1 MMHGDDKA
9 NKPDRGYLGL
19 GLGMAIVYFLHQL
32 DKPFLNKWL
41 PLIVLVVAASMF
53 AYTFAPVKE
62 FVRKRIVGLKR
73 QPQLIPLVV
82 LAIAFIYYSFN
93 LTIISNTTAYVQGV
107 GMGLAGFA
115 IMLLSVLLLVCLLN
129 AYPRRQKPKALM
141 LGVMYAMIGCVFVS
155 SFVYTARID
164 EAIQN
169 NHYRGAFEHISAEI
183 GEKRTTEIRNAVI
196 DETIKDA
203 NYLKQYGIKVR
214 NSKELEKVAA
224 DAKLVVDDAAAR
236 EKAAHDLINAVY
248 DPQVAAIVA
257 EETDA
262 MLTNA
267 AFARK
272 HGENAMPAIYK
283 LAPNGKLSGV
293 TMAALEKEGIVFYD
307 VDRVNEL
314 RTPGEDGQVP
324 EQNAREADRLVAAGQ
339 KKFENMLSDAQKL
352 FKRMKQNVAKRTA
365 VFDKPWQAE
374 LNAAT
379 DQAWTEAVNACAF
392 AETYGV
398 DLDGMKIADAR
409 RMITAAANLTAPQPS
424 PEALYLEAK
433 ASNINT
439 SIMSA
444 AEVAGKATS
453 DKVLKERPF
462 IMQTRSA
469 IGVHRIL
476 LLVGAAL
483 ALLLPVYAPL
493 IRKIKTSVEVE
504 ANENMGE
511 IELDNSDN

>member
-1 MMHGDDKA
+1 MMHGDDKV
-9 NKPDRGYLGL
+9 NKPDRGFLG
-19 GLGMAIVYFLHQL
+19 
-32 DKPFLNKWL
+32 P
-41 PLIVLVVAASMF
+41 VL
-53 AYTFAPVKE
+53 E

-73 QPQLIPLVV
+73 KPQMIPLVV

-141 LGVMYAMIGCVFVS
+141 LGVMYAMIACVFVG

-164 EAIQN
+164 EAIQR
-169 NHYRGAFEHISAEI
+169 NHDRGAFEYISAEI
-183 GEKRTTEIRNAVI
+183 GEERTTEIRDAVV
-196 DETIKDA
+196 DETIEDA
-203 NYLKQYGIKVR
+203 NYLKQYGIKISNR
-214 NSKELEKVAA
+214 TELEKVVA
-224 DAKLVVDDAAAR
+224 DAKAVADDAAAR
-236 EKAAHDLINAVY
+236 EKVAHKAINAVY

-262 MLTNA
+262 LLTNA
-267 AFARK
+267 AFASK
-272 HGENAMPAIYK
+272 YGANAMPAIFK
-283 LAPNGKLSGV
+283 LATSGKFSGV
-293 TMAALEKEGIVFYD
+293 TMAALQKEGVVFYD

-324 EQNAREADRLVAAGQ
+324 EKNTMEANRLEAAGQ
-339 KKFENMLSDAQKL
+339 KKFENMIADAQKL
-352 FKRMKQNVAKRTA
+352 FKRMTQNIAKRTA

-379 DQAWTEAVNACAF
+379 DQAWTEAVNASAF

-398 DLDGMKIADAR
+398 DLTGMKIADAR
-409 RMITAAANLTAPQPS
+409 RLITAAVNLTVPQPS
-424 PEALYLEAK
+424 PEALYLKAK
-433 ASNINT
+433 ESNIDAA
-439 SIMSA
+439 IMSA
-444 AEVAGKATS
+444 AEEAGKATS
-453 DKVLKERPF
+453 DKVLAERPF
-462 IMQTRSA
+462 IMQARSA

-504 ANENMGE
+504 ENEDMGE
-511 IELDNSDN
+511 IELDDSDN